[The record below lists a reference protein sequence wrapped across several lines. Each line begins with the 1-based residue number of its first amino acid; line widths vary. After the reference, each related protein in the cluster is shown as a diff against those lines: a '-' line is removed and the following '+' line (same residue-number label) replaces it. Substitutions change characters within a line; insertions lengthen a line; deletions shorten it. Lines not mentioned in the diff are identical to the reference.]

1 MEGIEKVYNFLDE
14 NRTYYLATLDG
25 DKARV
30 RPFGTVLLYDGRLY
44 IQTGKVKEVSKQIAK
59 NPNVEISVFNGEITL
74 RLSGELVNDDS
85 REPKVK
91 MLEKMPQLKGMY
103 SADDGNMQMLYFKNA
118 TAVFSSFT
126 AEPEII
132 EF

>member
-1 MEGIEKVYNFLDE
+1 M
-14 NRTYYLATLDG
+14 
-25 DKARV
+25 
-30 RPFGTVLLYDGRLY
+30 
-44 IQTGKVKEVSKQIAK
+44 KEVSKQIAK

-132 EF
+132 EV

>member
-44 IQTGKVKEVSKQIAK
+44 IQTGQ
-59 NPNVEISVFNGEITL
+59 GE
-74 RLSGELVNDDS
+74 RG
-85 REPKVK
+85 
-91 MLEKMPQLKGMY
+91 
-103 SADDGNMQMLYFKNA
+103 FKAN
-118 TAVFSSFT
+118 SQKSQC
-126 AEPEII
+126 
-132 EF
+132 